1 LIVFGVREISSS
13 LALSLTQKERC
24 VSNRQFDHEAVLKVV
39 LDRPHT
45 GHLTV
50 ELEIEYVDRDDRYDI
65 KKKSKTLDE
74 CEYIAAEALVEAMLW
89 NDIEGVL
96 RYSFDLIHNGSFKD
110 LADMRGKWSFDVS
123 DVAAMSAE
131 RIRATNDL
139 MEAFQAK

>member
-1 LIVFGVREISSS
+1 M
-13 LALSLTQKERC
+13 
-24 VSNRQFDHEAVLKVV
+24 SNRQIDHEAILKV
-39 LDRPHT
+39 LDHT

-50 ELEIEYVDRDDRYDI
+50 ELEIEYVDRDDHDI

-74 CEYIAAEALVEAMLW
+74 SEYIVAEALGEAMQW

-96 RYSFDLIHNGSFKD
+96 GYSFMLIRNGTFKD